1 MTEPTDSSDAGGTAG
16 PFLGALT
23 IIVAIVIAVWLFN
36 DVPAVIVVGI
46 VLSILL
52 PILQLNTAALG

>member
-1 MTEPTDSSDAGGTAG
+1 VGLSLLEPG
-16 PFLGALT
+16 
-23 IIVAIVIAVWLFN
+23 IIIAM
-36 DVPAVIVVGI
+36 AVIVVGI

>member
-1 MTEPTDSSDAGGTAG
+1 MLAGNSYSAVLVCTYEDVDGAITVGLSLLEPG
-16 PFLGALT
+16 
-23 IIVAIVIAVWLFN
+23 IIIAM
-36 DVPAVIVVGI
+36 AVVVVGI